1 MAAMRPNPLRAKWA
15 AGEPA
20 IGGWLTIPSQLTAE
34 STAAADLDYVCI
46 DMQHGLID
54 YSDVVRMLP
63 SIALGGVTPIVRV
76 PENSAAN
83 ISTALDAGAIGVII
97 PLVNS
102 VEEATAA
109 VAGCRYP
116 PVGERSYGAT
126 RAAAVEGPDY
136 YDRANEEIVCIPMIE
151 TLEAIDDLDNI
162 LSVPGIDVAY
172 VGPSDL
178 AISMGYWP
186 GTEAEPFLAMLDH
199 IVEACDRH
207 GVVPAIQ
214 ASPATAT
221 DLLARGF
228 RMVTVVTDILAFRV
242 AVDLA
247 IADARGG
254 EPARPGSPLY

>member
-1 MAAMRPNPLRAKWA
+1 MSAMRPNPLRARWA

-34 STAAADLDYVCI
+34 ATAAADLDYVCI

-54 YSDVVRMLP
+54 FSDVVQMLP
-63 SIALGGVTPIVRV
+63 AVTLGGVTPIVRV
-76 PENSAAN
+76 PENSTAN
-83 ISTALDAGAIGVII
+83 ISTALDAGAIGVIV

-102 VEEATAA
+102 VEEAAA
-109 VAGCRYP
+109 VVAACRYP
-116 PVGERSYGAT
+116 PDGERSYGAT

-136 YDRANEEIVCIPMIE
+136 YDRANEEVVCIPMIE

-162 LSVPGIDVAY
+162 LSIPGIDVAY

-178 AISMGYWP
+178 SISMGYWP
-186 GTEAEPFLAMLDH
+186 GTKAAPFLDMLDR

-214 ASPATAT
+214 ASPATAA
-221 DLLARGF
+221 DLMERGF
-228 RMVTVVTDILAFRV
+228 RMVTVVTDIIAYRV
-242 AVDLA
+242 AVDVS
-247 IADARGG
+247 IAEARGSD
-254 EPARPGSPLY
+254 PARPGSPLY